1 VRTTLVMLALG
12 LAPALATAQPVPLP
26 GLTDRVVNLP
36 THLTIGA
43 STLQLVFTHRFAVS
57 VQDAG
62 SDDLLG
68 LDTGADIG
76 IGFDVGLGRTWQAS
90 IYRSSFYDEIEGSLK
105 WTVLRQGDSSPLGLA
120 FRTGADWRGAEGIDE
135 RWSGFAQA
143 IVARRFG
150 DRFDVFLVP
159 SYASDTPTLRNAFNV
174 GVAASLHLPR
184 RWNVSLEVMP
194 ENRDAE
200 EGALAWALGVVK
212 RVRGHEF
219 LIYFGNSRATT
230 TDLLVGT
237 DFPGGYETS
246 DVRLGFNL
254 ARRFPE

>member
-1 VRTTLVMLALG
+1 MRAIPVVLALL
-12 LAPALATAQPVPLP
+12 LAPAVVSGQPVPLP
-26 GLTDRVVNLP
+26 ELTDRVINLP

-43 STLQLVFTHRFAVS
+43 STMQLLFTHRFAVT
-57 VQDAG
+57 VQGAG
-62 SDDLLG
+62 SDDLWG

-76 IGFDVGLGRTWQAS
+76 IGFDVGLGASWQAS

-105 WTVLRQGDSSPLGLA
+105 WSALRQGDSSPLGLA
-120 FRTGADWRGAEGIDE
+120 VRAGADWRGAEGIDE
-135 RWSGFAQA
+135 QWSAFAQA

-150 DRFDVFLVP
+150 NFFDLFLIP
-159 SYASDTPTLRNAFNV
+159 SYASDTPTLTNAFNV
-174 GVAASLHLPR
+174 GLAASLHLPR
-184 RWNVSLEVMP
+184 RWDVSLEVMP

-200 EGALAWALGVVK
+200 SGELAWALGITK

-219 LIYFGNSRATT
+219 LIYLGNSRATT

>member
-1 VRTTLVMLALG
+1 MRTAFAFLVLTSLATLVD
-12 LAPALATAQPVPLP
+12 AQPVPLP
-26 GLTDRVVNLP
+26 ELTDRVVNLP

-43 STLQLVFTHRFAVS
+43 STMQLLFTHRFAVS

-76 IGFDVGLGRTWQAS
+76 IGFDVGLGRAWQAS
-90 IYRSSFYDEIEGSLK
+90 IYRSSFYDEIEGAAK
-105 WTVLRQGDSSPLGLA
+105 WTWMRQGSASPVGLA
-120 FRTGADWRGAEGIDE
+120 LRAGVDWRGADGVDE

-150 DRFDVFLVP
+150 ERLDLFLVP
-159 SYASDTPTLRNAFNV
+159 SYASDTPTLTDAFNL
-174 GVAASLHLPR
+174 GAAASVHLPK
-184 RWNVSLEVMP
+184 RWDVSVEVMP
-194 ENRDAE
+194 ANQDAE
-200 EGALAWALGVVK
+200 DGELAWAVGLAK

-237 DFPGGYETS
+237 DFPGGYEAS

>member
-1 VRTTLVMLALG
+1 MRTTFAVLVLAAL
-12 LAPALATAQPVPLP
+12 PALVTAQPVPLP
-26 GLTDRVVNLP
+26 ELTDRVVNLP

-62 SDDLLG
+62 NHDLLG
-68 LDTGADIG
+68 IDTGADIG

-105 WTVLRQGDSSPLGLA
+105 WSALRQGSSSPLGLA
-120 FRTGADWRGAEGIDE
+120 VRAGADWRGAEGIDE

-150 DRFDVFLVP
+150 DRFDMFLVP

-174 GVAASLHLPR
+174 GIAASLHLPK
-184 RWNVSLEVMP
+184 RWDLSVEVMP

-200 EGALAWALGVVK
+200 EGALAWALGIVK

>member
-1 VRTTLVMLALG
+1 MRVTPAILALL
-12 LAPALATAQPVPLP
+12 LAPALSSGQPLP
-26 GLTDRVVNLP
+26 LPELTDRVVNLP

-43 STLQLVFTHRFAVS
+43 STIQLLFTHRFAVS

-62 SDDLLG
+62 GDDLLG

-90 IYRSSFYDEIEGSLK
+90 IYRTSFYDEVEGSLK
-105 WTVLRQGDSSPLGLA
+105 WTALRQGDLSPLGLA
-120 FRTGADWRGAEGIDE
+120 FRAGADWRGAEGVEE

-143 IVARRFG
+143 IVARRLG
-150 DRFDVFLVP
+150 DWFDVFLVP
-159 SYASDTPTLRNAFNV
+159 SYASDTPTLNDAFNV
-174 GVAASLHLPR
+174 GVAASFHLPR
-184 RWNVSLEVMP
+184 RWDISLEVMP
-194 ENRDAE
+194 ENRDADAGE
-200 EGALAWALGVVK
+200 LAWALGIVK

-219 LIYFGNSRATT
+219 LVYFGNSRATP

-237 DFPGGYETS
+237 DFPGGYESS

>member
-1 VRTTLVMLALG
+1 MRPTIAALVLASV
-12 LAPALATAQPVPLP
+12 PALASAQPVALP
-26 GLTDRVVNLP
+26 ELTDRVVNLP

-43 STLQLVFTHRFAVS
+43 STMQLLFTHRFAVS

-76 IGFDVGLGRTWQAS
+76 IGVDVGLGRAWQAS
-90 IYRSSFYDEIEGSLK
+90 IYRTSFYDEIEGSAK
-105 WTVLRQGDSSPLGLA
+105 WTALRQGTSSPVGLA
-120 FRTGADWRGAEGIDE
+120 VRAGADWRGADGVDE
-135 RWSGFAQA
+135 RWSAFAQA
-143 IVARRFG
+143 IVARRLG
-150 DRFDVFLVP
+150 NSFDLFLVP
-159 SYASDTPTLRNAFNV
+159 SYASDTPSLTNAFNV
-174 GVAASLHLPR
+174 GIAASFHLPR
-184 RWNVSLEVMP
+184 RWDVSVEVVP
-194 ENRDAE
+194 ENRDAD
-200 EGALAWALGVVK
+200 EGELAWALGVVK

-219 LIYFGNSRATT
+219 LVYLGNSRATT
-230 TDLLVGT
+230 TDLIVGT